1 MNTQPSPAVLPVV
14 KPVMNGHKPAI
25 MAPHDNRDS
34 RAGFLYAGGAYFIW
48 SILPLYMKLL
58 SHVPAWEI
66 VPHRILW
73 SLPLAGL
80 VIWKMR
86 LWDDVK
92 TAISNPR
99 MLALAF
105 LMAALITINWGT
117 YVWAVTSGRALET
130 ALGYYINPLFS
141 VFLASV
147 LVGEKLNRV
156 QMFAI
161 ALATLAVGVL
171 TYENGGLPWVS
182 LILTVTWG
190 FYAYFKK
197 TQAIGPQQGFFL
209 EVLIL
214 AIPSLVMMGWFEANG
229 SSHFIRTGWRD
240 TALLVGTS
248 LFTAVPLILYA
259 IGAKL
264 LRLTTIA
271 IMQYSAPTM
280 IFLIAVFVFKE
291 PFSAY
296 KMAAF
301 ALIWT
306 ALAIYTWSLVK
317 AYRAKQTVISLA

>member
-1 MNTQPSPAVLPVV
+1 
-14 KPVMNGHKPAI
+14 MNGHKPDI
-25 MAPHDNRDS
+25 MAPSDNRDS
-34 RAGFLYAGGAYFIW
+34 KAGFLYAGGAYLMW
-48 SILPLYMKLL
+48 SILPLYMKML
-58 SHVPAWEI
+58 SHIPAWEI

-73 SLPLAGL
+73 SLPIAGL
-80 VIWKMR
+80 VMWWNGFGGDIKAA
-86 LWDDVK
+86 L
-92 TAISNPR
+92 TNPR
-99 MLALAF
+99 TLALAF
-105 LMAALITINWGT
+105 LTSALISVNWGT
-117 YVWAVTSGRALET
+117 YVWAVTSGHAIET

-141 VFLASV
+141 VFLAAM

-161 ALATLAVGVL
+161 ALAAVAVAVL

-182 LILTVTWG
+182 LILAFSWG

-197 TQAIGPQQGFFL
+197 TLAIGATQGFFL

-214 AIPSLVMMGWFEANG
+214 TLPSLAILGWLESAG
-229 SSHFIRTGWRD
+229 TSHFAHTGWRD
-240 TALLVGTS
+240 VALLSISG
-248 LFTAVPLILYA
+248 LFTALPLMFYA
-259 IGAKL
+259 IGAKG

-271 IMQYSAPTM
+271 IMQYSAPTV

-317 AYRAKQTVISLA
+317 AHRAK

>member
-1 MNTQPSPAVLPVV
+1 
-14 KPVMNGHKPAI
+14 MNGHKPDI
-25 MAPHDNRDS
+25 MAPSDNRDS
-34 RAGFLYAGGAYFIW
+34 KAGFLYAGGAYFIW

-58 SHVPAWEI
+58 AHVPAWEI

-73 SLPLAGL
+73 SIPLAGL
-80 VIWKMR
+80 VVWKMQ
-86 LWDDVK
+86 LWADIK
-92 TAISNPR
+92 AAISSPR
-99 MLALAF
+99 MLGLAF
-105 LMAALITINWGT
+105 LTAILITINWGI

-161 ALATLAVGVL
+161 ALAAVAVGVL

-182 LILTVTWG
+182 LILSTTWG

-214 AIPSLVMMGWFEANG
+214 AIPSIALLLWFEAEG
-229 SSHFIRTGWRD
+229 TSHFLRTGWPD

-259 IGAKL
+259 MGAKL

-280 IFLIAVFVFKE
+280 IFLIAVFIFKE
-291 PFSAY
+291 PFSHY

-306 ALAIYTWSLVK
+306 ALAIYTGSLVK
-317 AYRAKQTVISLA
+317 AHRAK

>member
-1 MNTQPSPAVLPVV
+1 
-14 KPVMNGHKPAI
+14 MNGHKPDI
-25 MAPHDNRDS
+25 MAPSDNRDS
-34 RAGFLYAGGAYFIW
+34 KAGFLYAGGAYLMW
-48 SILPLYMKLL
+48 SILPLYMKML
-58 SHVPAWEI
+58 SHIPAWEI

-73 SLPLAGL
+73 SLPIAGL
-80 VIWKMR
+80 VMWWNGFGGDIKAA
-86 LWDDVK
+86 L
-92 TAISNPR
+92 TNPR
-99 MLALAF
+99 TLALAF
-105 LMAALITINWGT
+105 LTSALISVNWGT
-117 YVWAVTSGRALET
+117 YVWAVTSGHAIET

-141 VFLASV
+141 VFLAAM

-161 ALATLAVGVL
+161 ALAAVAVAVL

-182 LILTVTWG
+182 LILAFSWG

-197 TQAIGPQQGFFL
+197 TLAIGATQGFFL

-214 AIPSLVMMGWFEANG
+214 TLPSLAILAWLESAGT
-229 SSHFIRTGWRD
+229 SHFAHTGWRD
-240 TALLVGTS
+240 VALLSISG
-248 LFTAVPLILYA
+248 LFTALPLMFYA
-259 IGAKL
+259 IGAKG

-271 IMQYSAPTM
+271 IMQYSAPTV

-291 PFSAY
+291 PFSLY

-317 AYRAKQTVISLA
+317 AHRAK

>member
-1 MNTQPSPAVLPVV
+1 MTTTPE
-14 KPVMNGHKPAI
+14 
-25 MAPHDNRDS
+25 NRDT
-34 RAGFLYAGGAYFIW
+34 RQGFLYASGAYLIW
-48 SILPLYMKLL
+48 SVLPLYMKML

-73 SLPLAGL
+73 SLPVAAL
-80 VIWKMR
+80 VMW
-86 LWDDVK
+86 WNGFGGDVK
-92 TAISNPR
+92 AAVSSPR
-99 MLALAF
+99 TLALAF
-105 LMAALITINWGT
+105 LTSALISFNWGT

-141 VFLASV
+141 VFLAAV

-161 ALATLAVGVL
+161 GLATVAVGVL

-197 TQAIGPQQGFFL
+197 TLAIGATQGFFL
-209 EVLIL
+209 EVMIL
-214 AIPSLVMMGWFEANG
+214 AIPSLVILGWFEMQG
-229 SSHFIRTGWRD
+229 TGHFVHTGWKD
-240 TALLVGTS
+240 TALLAVSG
-248 LFTAVPLILYA
+248 LFTATPLMLYA
-259 IGAKL
+259 IGAKG
-264 LRLTTIA
+264 LRLSTIA
-271 IMQYSAPTM
+271 LMQYSAPTM

-291 PFSAY
+291 PFSHY

-317 AYRAKQTVISLA
+317 AYRAK

>member
-1 MNTQPSPAVLPVV
+1 
-14 KPVMNGHKPAI
+14 
-25 MAPHDNRDS
+25 
-34 RAGFLYAGGAYFIW
+34 
-48 SILPLYMKLL
+48 
-58 SHVPAWEI
+58 
-66 VPHRILW
+66 
-73 SLPLAGL
+73 
-80 VIWKMR
+80 VIWWGGLGGDIKA
-86 LWDDVK
+86 
-92 TAISNPR
+92 AISNPR
-99 MLALAF
+99 MLGLAF
-105 LMAALITINWGT
+105 LTAALITVNWGV

-161 ALATLAVGVL
+161 CFAALAVGVL
-171 TYENGGLPWVS
+171 TYENGNLPWVS
-182 LILTVTWG
+182 LALAFTWG

-197 TQAIGPQQGFFL
+197 TQSIGPQQGFFL

-214 AIPSLVMMGWFEANG
+214 AVPSIAMMMWFARAG
-229 SSHFIRTGWRD
+229 TSHFIQTGWQD

-248 LFTAVPLILYA
+248 LFTAVPLIFYA
-259 IGAKL
+259 MGAKL

-291 PFSAY
+291 DFSVY

-317 AYRAKQTVISLA
+317 AHRAKG